1 MYHGSMSQYVISV
14 TQISPRGDATCMGFF
29 SRTGDHCFARSCYC
43 SPGLRMCPTLDLEL
57 SGQPKRGHQNWVEV
71 KVDSPWDL
79 RVVSLCL

>member
-14 TQISPRGDATCMGFF
+14 TQISPRGDPTCMGFF
-29 SRTGDHCFARSCYC
+29 SRTGDHRFTRSCYC
-43 SPGLRMCPTLDLEL
+43 SPGLRLCPSLDLDL
-57 SGQPKRGHQNWVEV
+57 SSQPKRAHQNWVEV